1 MCKSLIFK
9 MNGGGVRVD
18 QPCALER
25 ANLYIA
31 NKKKC
36 DCKSLDSLT
45 RSLLLSILNDPFG
58 LRPKQL
64 IEAFPWSSS
73 TVYNSIAKGNWLRKN
88 IEKRFVKD
96 TEKEILD
103 YLLYNDRYLP

>member
-9 MNGGGVRVD
+9 VNGGGVRVD

-25 ANLYIA
+25 ARLFISH
-31 NKKKC
+31 KKKC
-36 DCKSLDSLT
+36 DFKTLDQDT
-45 RSLLLSILNDPFG
+45 RALLLSILNDKFG

-64 IEAFPWSSS
+64 IEAFPWSPS
-73 TVYNSIAKGNWLRKN
+73 TVYNSISRGNWLRKN
-88 IEKRFVKD
+88 IKKKWIE
-96 TEKEILD
+96 EAMGEILD

>member
-1 MCKSLIFK
+1 MVKSLIFK

-25 ANLYIA
+25 AKLFISH
-31 NKKKC
+31 KKKC
-36 DCKSLDSLT
+36 DCTSLDPIT
-45 RSLLLSILNDPFG
+45 RALLLSILKDPFG

-73 TVYNSIAKGNWLRKN
+73 TVYSSISRGDWLRKN
-88 IEKRFVKD
+88 IKKRFVVET
-96 TEKEILD
+96 TEEILD

>member
-1 MCKSLIFK
+1 

-25 ANLYIA
+25 AQLYIT
-31 NKKKC
+31 NKKKR
-36 DCKSLDSLT
+36 DYHTLDTAT
-45 RSLLLSILNDPFG
+45 RSILLSILNDPFG

-64 IEAFPWSSS
+64 IEAFPWSSA

-88 IEKRFVKD
+88 IKKRFVVE

>member
-9 MNGGGVRVD
+9 VNGGGVRVD

-25 ANLYIA
+25 AKLFISL
-31 NKKKC
+31 KKKC
-36 DCKSLDSLT
+36 DCRSLDQDT
-45 RSLLLSILNDPFG
+45 RALLLSILNEKFG

-64 IEAFPWSSS
+64 IEAFTWSPS
-73 TVYNSIAKGNWLRKN
+73 TVYNSIARGNWLRKN
-88 IEKRFVKD
+88 MKKKWIEES
-96 TEKEILD
+96 TSEILD